1 MKMKNI
7 VAMTMAAT
15 MVWNGTAVFGA
26 IGVKT
31 AVLNDA
37 RISFNGGTLQTIQCY
52 MIEGY
57 NYIRARDVTNN
68 LNMHVTQMQDEN
80 TGIVVQPN
88 MATSS
93 VRPTE
98 KLTKQSAAVNVQ
110 KGWLVYDAT
119 PFEAECFL
127 LDNRFYFKL
136 SDFQKASDLS
146 RDISLVWVAAE
157 AADQGI
163 KEPYPNTYYGMEVSW
178 DAENRVVHVDRVN
191 TDLKKVFD
199 DIRSNQS
206 QENEEM
212 QKPEEPKKESQN
224 SKNPES
230 QEAVAKDSVE
240 AVFQLVNQERK
251 ANGRRELVLDPMLC
265 EAAQVRASELDTLF
279 SHTRPSGESCFSILD
294 EYGLRYSGAGENIA
308 KGQRDADEVMDSWMN
323 SEGHRNNILSSDFTK
338 IGIGHTGDNWVQLFM
353 K

>member
-26 IGVKT
+26 TGVKT

-37 RISFNGGTLQTIQCY
+37 RISFNGGTPQTIQCY

-68 LNMHVTQMQDEN
+68 LNMYVTQMQDEN

-88 MATSS
+88 MAASS

-163 KEPYPNTYYGMEVSW
+163 KEPYPNTYYGMEGF
-178 DAENRVVHVDRVN
+178 
-191 TDLKKVFD
+191 LGCGK
-199 DIRSNQS
+199 
-206 QENEEM
+206 
-212 QKPEEPKKESQN
+212 
-224 SKNPES
+224 
-230 QEAVAKDSVE
+230 
-240 AVFQLVNQERK
+240 
-251 ANGRRELVLDPMLC
+251 
-265 EAAQVRASELDTLF
+265 
-279 SHTRPSGESCFSILD
+279 
-294 EYGLRYSGAGENIA
+294 
-308 KGQRDADEVMDSWMN
+308 
-323 SEGHRNNILSSDFTK
+323 
-338 IGIGHTGDNWVQLFM
+338 
-353 K
+353 

>member
-1 MKMKNI
+1 MDKKNI
-7 VAMTMAAT
+7 VAVTMIAAMALT
-15 MVWNGTAVFGA
+15 GTTAFGA
-26 IGVKT
+26 DGLKT

-37 RISFNGGTLQTIQCY
+37 QISFNGGTPQTIQCY
-52 MIEGY
+52 MIDGY

-68 LNMHVTQMQDEN
+68 LNMYVTQVQDGN
-80 TGIVVQPN
+80 AGIVVQPN
-88 MATSS
+88 MAAYS
-93 VRPTE
+93 VKPTE
-98 KLTKQSAAVNVQ
+98 KLTKQSAAVHVQ
-110 KGWLVYDAT
+110 KGLLVYDAI

-136 SDFQKASDLS
+136 SDFQKASDIS
-146 RDISLVWVAAE
+146 RDVSLVWVATE

-163 KEPYPNTYYGMEVSW
+163 QEPYPNIYYGMEVSW

-199 DIRSNQS
+199 DIRGNQS

-212 QKPEEPKKESQN
+212 QKPEEPKQENQN
-224 SKNPES
+224 PQNPES
-230 QEAVAKDSVE
+230 QETVKEDSVE
-240 AVFQLVNQERK
+240 AVFRLVNQERK
-251 ANGRRELVLDPMLC
+251 ANGRRELVLDPTLC

-279 SHTRPSGESCFSILD
+279 SHTRPNGESCFAILD
-294 EYGLRYSGAGENIA
+294 EYGLRYSSAGENIA
-308 KGQRDADEVMDSWMN
+308 KGQRDAEEVMDSWMN